1 MLQSPSAHFNGKM
14 TVNELRGQNHS
25 EAPIVDPQ
33 EKSGVTNKG
42 GTGLA
47 LYDDTAKPELFLFY
61 LPWRRWRG
69 THTRLRARTPNYSF
83 SNPCAIGIKEGSEEE
98 INTDL
103 IVPSCFFQRFIKND
117 HLPRGSLLHSQFLSN
132 SLYFL
137 PKD

>member
-14 TVNELRGQNHS
+14 TVNEVRGQNHS

-47 LYDDTAKPELFLFY
+47 LYDDTAKPELCLFY

-69 THTRLRARTPNYSF
+69 THTRVCAHARQIIRSRIRAQLGLKKELRKR
-83 SNPCAIGIKEGSEEE
+83 
-98 INTDL
+98 
-103 IVPSCFFQRFIKND
+103 
-117 HLPRGSLLHSQFLSN
+117 
-132 SLYFL
+132 
-137 PKD
+137 